1 MKHIEIPL
9 KINSDDVAPLM
20 QQVLRIVLQRR
31 RQTVDLILP
40 DLDRAF
46 TDNNRDEILKLLQRF
61 VNASAVESQEIQY
74 AAEMLN
80 YMNKQDEKISE
91 EEIESSSETEV
102 LEDLPDLEE
111 DGLGIDRG
119 SVEPVDITPDHS
131 EE

>member
-61 VNASAVESQEIQY
+61 VNASAVESREIQY

-111 DGLGIDRG
+111 DGLGIDSG
-119 SVEPVDITPDHS
+119 SVEPVAITPDHS